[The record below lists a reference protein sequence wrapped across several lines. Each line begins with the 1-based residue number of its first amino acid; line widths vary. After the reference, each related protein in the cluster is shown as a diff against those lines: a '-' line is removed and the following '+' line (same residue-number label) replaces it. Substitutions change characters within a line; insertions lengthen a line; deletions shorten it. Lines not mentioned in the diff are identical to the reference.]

1 MLRTQSSTC
10 IQLLTK
16 PQCLD
21 LNRYTLLPKRP
32 NLINSNSLDLVLKT
46 YLHKRWVTEARYT
59 RADHSISELACGE
72 YLVPLKWLLLSN
84 DTLMT
89 IMQDKAKSVSDEYC
103 LFGFFQKELVLT

>member
-1 MLRTQSSTC
+1 MHSVF
-10 IQLLTK
+10 TK

-21 LNRYTLLPKRP
+21 LNRYTLLPKSP
-32 NLINSNSLDLVLKT
+32 NLTNSNSLDLVLKT

-72 YLVPLKWLLLSN
+72 YLVPLKWLLLSV
-84 DTLMT
+84 MR
-89 IMQDKAKSVSDEYC
+89 IMQDKAKSMSNVYC